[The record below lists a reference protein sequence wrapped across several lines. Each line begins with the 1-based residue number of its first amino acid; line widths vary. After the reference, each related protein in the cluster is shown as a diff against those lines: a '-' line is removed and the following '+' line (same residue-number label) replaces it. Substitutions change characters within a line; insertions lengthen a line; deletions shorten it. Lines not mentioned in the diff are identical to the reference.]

1 MPFWAQTL
9 LILAAVALMLALV
22 AAVAVALALRRVAQR
37 AESVLTIVAQEL
49 RPLVGQAHALT
60 EDVRGLIRETG
71 RELERIGAVTEK
83 VESVADGLARFVGVL
98 GGLTRAGQLVG
109 MAVGLKKGLGVFVQ
123 RFRKEQGDDHE

>member
-1 MPFWAQTL
+1 MPLWALTVL
-9 LILAAVALMLALV
+9 TLAAVALMLALV
-22 AAVAVALALRRVAQR
+22 AAALALRRVAQR

-49 RPLVGQAHALT
+49 RPLIGQAHALT

-71 RELERIGAVTEK
+71 REVERIGAVTDK
-83 VESVADGLARFVGVL
+83 VESVTDGFARFVGVL

-109 MAVGLKKGLGVFVQ
+109 VAVGLKKGLGVFVQ